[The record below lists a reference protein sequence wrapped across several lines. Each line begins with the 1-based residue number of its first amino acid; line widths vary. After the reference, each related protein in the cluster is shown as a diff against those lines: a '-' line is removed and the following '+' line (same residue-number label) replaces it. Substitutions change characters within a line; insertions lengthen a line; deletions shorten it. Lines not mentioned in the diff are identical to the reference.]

1 MVRVL
6 LRLHGL
12 KLEHMPGQKEEAGEF
27 YPVDVA
33 ATVDLLIVLLVGL
46 LRQKGLNLIK
56 IKGIKETA
64 VDFCRRS
71 LVNTEFEH
79 G

>member
-1 MVRVL
+1 MFKDL

-12 KLEHMPGQKEEAGEF
+12 KLERMPGQKEEAGEF

-56 IKGIKETA
+56 IKGIKQTA
-64 VDFCRRS
+64 VDFCRHS
-71 LVNTEFEH
+71 LVNTEFGH

>member
-1 MVRVL
+1 LRAMVRVL

-33 ATVDLLIVLLVGL
+33 ATVDLLILLKNA
-46 LRQKGLNLIK
+46 KG
-56 IKGIKETA
+56 
-64 VDFCRRS
+64 
-71 LVNTEFEH
+71 
-79 G
+79 